1 MKQACC
7 IGLILLLQAC
17 STSEPENSVSAFN
30 TNDRSVYSKKED
42 NILTFLNSDYE
53 ISVWASL
60 VELSTWSDSLKKN
73 EYTLLVPSDAVLR
86 VKGLDKYQALVPSKN
101 RAALN
106 KEIGHHLIPGRISF
120 ANLPDTILKNV
131 NGESLIYSSSTK
143 RLSEFE
149 ITGVE
154 RDLKV
159 GRVVRVRTN

>member
-1 MKQACC
+1 MKQACS

-17 STSEPENSVSAFN
+17 SNSEQGNSVSASKPN
-30 TNDRSVYSKKED
+30 ERSVYSKKEE
-42 NILTFLNSDYE
+42 NIIAFLNSEYE
-53 ISVWASL
+53 VSVWASL
-60 VELSTWSDSLKKN
+60 VELSNWSDSLKKN

-86 VKGLDKYQALVPSKN
+86 VNGLDKYQALVPFKN

-120 ANLPDTILKNV
+120 ENLPDTILKNV

-154 RDLKV
+154 RELKV
-159 GRVVRVRTN
+159 GRIVRIR

>member
-17 STSEPENSVSAFN
+17 SSSEPDQSVSASKPSE
-30 TNDRSVYSKKED
+30 RSVYLKKEE
-42 NILTFLNSDYE
+42 NIITFLNSEYE
-53 ISVWASL
+53 TSVWASL
-60 VELSTWSDSLKKN
+60 VELSSWADSLKKN

-86 VKGLDKYQALVPSKN
+86 AKGLDKYQALVPSNN

-106 KEIGHHLIPGRISF
+106 QEIGHHLIPGRISF

-149 ITGVE
+149 ITAVE
-154 RDLKV
+154 RELKI
-159 GRVVRVRTN
+159 GRVVRIR

>member
-17 STSEPENSVSAFN
+17 SSSESDNSVSASKPSE
-30 TNDRSVYSKKED
+30 RSVYSKKEE
-42 NILTFLNSDYE
+42 NIITFLNSEYE
-53 ISVWASL
+53 TSVWASL
-60 VELSTWSDSLKKN
+60 VELSNWSDSLKKN

-86 VKGLDKYQALVPSKN
+86 AKGLDKYQALVPSTN

-106 KEIGHHLIPGRISF
+106 KEIGHHLIPGRLSF

-131 NGESLIYSSSTK
+131 NGESLTYSSSTK

-149 ITGVE
+149 ITAVE
-154 RDLKV
+154 RDLKI
-159 GRVVRVRTN
+159 GRIIRIR

>member
-30 TNDRSVYSKKED
+30 TNDRSVYSKKEE

-106 KEIGHHLIPGRISF
+106 KEIGHHLIRGRISF
-120 ANLPDTILKNV
+120 ANLPDTVLKNV

-143 RLSEFE
+143 RLSEFQ
-149 ITGVE
+149 ITAVE
-154 RDLKV
+154 RDLKS
-159 GRVVRVRTN
+159 GRVIRIR

>member
-17 STSEPENSVSAFN
+17 SSSESDNSVSASKPN
-30 TNDRSVYSKKED
+30 ERSVYSKKEE
-42 NILTFLNSDYE
+42 NILTFLSSEYE
-53 ISVWASL
+53 NTVWASL
-60 VELSTWSDSLKKN
+60 VELSTWADSIEKN

-86 VKGLDKYQALVPSKN
+86 NKGLDRYKALVPASN

-106 KEIGHHLIPGRISF
+106 KEIGHHLISGRISF
-120 ANLPDTILKNV
+120 ANLPDTVLKNV

-149 ITGVE
+149 ITAVE
-154 RDLKV
+154 RDLKL
-159 GRVVRVRTN
+159 GRIIRIR

>member
-17 STSEPENSVSAFN
+17 SSSESDNSVSASKPSE
-30 TNDRSVYSKKED
+30 RSVYSKKEE
-42 NILTFLNSDYE
+42 NIITFLNSEYE
-53 ISVWASL
+53 TSVWASL
-60 VELSTWSDSLKKN
+60 VELSNWSDSLKKN

-86 VKGLDKYQALVPSKN
+86 AKGLDKYQALVPSTN

-106 KEIGHHLIPGRISF
+106 KEIGHHLIPGRLSF

-131 NGESLIYSSSTK
+131 NGESLTYSSSTK

-154 RDLKV
+154 RDLKI
-159 GRVVRVRTN
+159 GRIVRIR

>member
-17 STSEPENSVSAFN
+17 SNSEPDQSVSASKPN
-30 TNDRSVYSKKED
+30 EHSVYSKKEA
-42 NILTFLNSDYE
+42 NIITFLNSEYE
-53 ISVWASL
+53 TSVWASL
-60 VELSTWSDSLKKN
+60 VELSTWADSLKKN

-86 VKGLDKYQALVPSKN
+86 VKGLDKYQALVPSSN

-106 KEIGHHLIPGRISF
+106 KEIGHHLIAGRISF

-131 NGESLIYSSSTK
+131 NGESLIYSSSSK

-149 ITGVE
+149 ITAVE
-154 RDLKV
+154 RDLKL
-159 GRVVRVRTN
+159 GRVIRIR

>member
-17 STSEPENSVSAFN
+17 SSSESDNSVSASKPN
-30 TNDRSVYSKKED
+30 ERSVYSKKEE
-42 NILTFLNSDYE
+42 NILTFLSSEYE
-53 ISVWASL
+53 TTVWASL
-60 VELSTWSDSLKKN
+60 VELSTWADSIEKN

-86 VKGLDKYQALVPSKN
+86 NKGLDRYKALVPASN

-106 KEIGHHLIPGRISF
+106 KEIGHHLISGRISF
-120 ANLPDTILKNV
+120 ANLPDTVLKNV

-149 ITGVE
+149 ITAVE
-154 RDLKV
+154 RDLKL
-159 GRVVRVRTN
+159 GRIIRIR